1 MSETLETVQ
10 IAREATEAEVAHY
23 HDNGWVKMEGL
34 ISKETAAQML
44 KLAKI
49 EILEKVPDQIRAH
62 ERKVWRDVYNLGRD
76 DGLEPFA
83 TLCRSKVIGRNAQR
97 FMRRDVPVGLH
108 ADMLAVKM
116 PSGVGGSSVTGY
128 HQDFPNF
135 PLDRAGLLTFW
146 IALEDMTPDQGV
158 MRFFSGSHKEGP
170 LGRRNLEQDERGLLD
185 HYPFLEKIHPLSPPM
200 SLKAGD
206 CTVHSSLVIHGAP
219 GNTTDRARWS
229 YLMSYFP
236 GDACWTGA
244 PHHIFNAEAG
254 LEPLQPVRS
263 PKFPVIY
270 GG

>member
-1 MSETLETVQ
+1 MTMTLED
-10 IAREATEAEVAHY
+10 IAVARDVTEEELAHY
-23 HDNGWVKMEGL
+23 YANGWVKMEGL
-34 ISKETAAQML
+34 ISPALAAEML
-44 KLAKI
+44 KLAKV
-49 EILEKVPDQIRAH
+49 EVLDNKVDDTRSHQRA
-62 ERKVWRDVYNLGRD
+62 VWHDVYNLGRD
-76 DGLEPFA
+76 DLIEPFA
-83 TLCRSKVIGRNAQR
+83 TLTRSKTIGRNAQR
-97 FMRRDVPVGLH
+97 FMRREVPVGFH
-108 ADMLAVKM
+108 NDMIAVKM
-116 PSGVGGSSVTGY
+116 PSGHGSSNPTGF

-158 MRFFSGSHKEGP
+158 MRFFSGSNREGP
-170 LGRRNLEQDERGLLD
+170 LGRRNLESDQRGLLD
-185 HYPFLEKIHPLSPPM
+185 HCKYVETEYPLSAPM

-219 GNTTDRARWS
+219 ANTTDRPRWS

-254 LEPLQPVRS
+254 LTPLQPVRS
-263 PKFPVIY
+263 PKFPVIF